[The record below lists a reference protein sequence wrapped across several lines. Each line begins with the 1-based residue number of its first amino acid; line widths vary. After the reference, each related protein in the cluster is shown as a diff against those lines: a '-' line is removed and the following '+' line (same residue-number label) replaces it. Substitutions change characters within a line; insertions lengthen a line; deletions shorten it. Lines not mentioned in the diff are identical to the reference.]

1 MLYVG
6 KYQKTEFEP
15 HIIASPII
23 FFAKIHIHL
32 SRENKNTF
40 FLTFETNKKICC
52 HRCFLMYGSSL
63 CF

>member
-40 FLTFETNKKICC
+40 SLHLKQTKK
-52 HRCFLMYGSSL
+52 YAVTVVS
-63 CF
+63 